1 MRVLSA
7 RLVLLV
13 LVLRC
18 LTPTAFANDKP
29 QKIKV
34 PRGQVKQAAQQLVKI
49 EVKMVPTRFMHRK
62 ENWLKWLFT
71 EKVTKVG
78 NGYYIEPNRVITNFH
93 VVNSTLPKDLRW
105 IVGIDEEDPLT
116 VVEIKVKYHKAEIVK
131 LDPAN
136 DLAEL
141 RVEAKNPKSVLPTS
155 NGEPEKGVAVYA
167 VNKDLEGKRE
177 LAMGEVIGPYTLA
190 VFKDGAFEPTEV
202 NPTYR
207 LPPNMIA
214 APVLGLKLKLN
225 VVRGWSGCWVFDL
238 DGKFLGIVR
247 AAHSPSNLTLLIP
260 AKAVNDFVHSV
271 TASDRQTTPA
281 IVETANTHP

>member
-1 MRVLSA
+1 MRVQSV

-18 LTPTAFANDKP
+18 LTPDAFANDKST
-29 QKIKV
+29 KVKV
-34 PRGQVKQAAQQLVKI
+34 PKGQVRQAAQQLVKI
-49 EVKMVPTRFMHRK
+49 EVKMVPTKLMHRRD
-62 ENWLKWLFT
+62 NWVKWLFT

-93 VVNSTLPKDLRW
+93 VVNATLPKDLRW

-141 RVEAKNPKSVLPTS
+141 RVQARNPKSLLPAS
-155 NGEPEKGVAVYA
+155 NAKPEKGVAVYS

-177 LAMGEVIGPYTLA
+177 LAMGEVIGPFTLA
-190 VFKDGAFEPTEV
+190 VFKDGAYEPTEV

-260 AKAVNDFVHSV
+260 AQAVNDFVHGV
-271 TASDRQTTPA
+271 TAKGSQTTA
-281 IVETANTHP
+281 TQTADIHP

>member
-1 MRVLSA
+1 MRIHSV
-7 RLVLLV
+7 RLLLLV
-13 LVLRC
+13 VILICWSL
-18 LTPTAFANDKP
+18 PGFA
-29 QKIKV
+29 QKAKIPK
-34 PRGQVKQAAQQLVKI
+34 GQVKQAANQLVKI
-49 EVKMVPTRFMHRK
+49 EVKMVPTRLMHRK
-62 ENWLKWLFT
+62 DSWVKWLFT

-78 NGYYIEPNRVITNFH
+78 NGYYIGPNRVITNFH

-116 VVEIKVKYHKAEIVK
+116 VVEIKVKYHKAEIIK

-141 RVEAKNPKSVLPTS
+141 KVEARNPKSLLPTA
-155 NGEPEKGVAVYA
+155 NAQPAKGVAVYT

-190 VFKDGAFEPTEV
+190 VFKDGAYEPTEV

-225 VVRGWSGCWVFDL
+225 VVRGWSGCWVFDY

-260 AKAVNDFVHSV
+260 AEAVNEFVTGK
-271 TASDRQTTPA
+271 TAKDATSPA
-281 IVETANTHP
+281 VVEAVNTHP

>member
-1 MRVLSA
+1 MRIHSIRLLLFA
-7 RLVLLV
+7 LVLGCV
-13 LVLRC
+13 SPS
-18 LTPTAFANDKP
+18 TFAQ
-29 QKIKV
+29 QKVKI
-34 PRGQVKQAAQQLVKI
+34 PRGQVKQAANQLVKI
-49 EVKMVPTRFMHRK
+49 EVKMVPTRLLHRQSS
-62 ENWLKWLFT
+62 WIKWMFT

-78 NGYYIEPNRVITNFH
+78 NGYYIGPDRVITNFH

-105 IVGIDEEDPLT
+105 IVGVDEEDPLS
-116 VVEIKVKYHKAEIVK
+116 VVEIKVKYHRAEIVK

-141 RVEAKNPKSVLPTS
+141 RVEAKNPKSLLPSS
-155 NGEPEKGVAVYA
+155 NAQPEKGVAVYT

-190 VFKDGAFEPTEV
+190 VFKDGAYEPTEV

-214 APVLGLKLKLN
+214 APVLGLKLRLN
-225 VVRGWSGCWVFDL
+225 VVRGWSGCWVFDYE
-238 DGKFLGIVR
+238 GKFLGIVR

-260 AKAVNDFVHSV
+260 AQAVNDFLLSK
-271 TASDRQTTPA
+271 TATTKDA
-281 IVETANTHP
+281 AGSATIVETVNPHP

>member
-1 MRVLSA
+1 MRVQSV
-7 RLVLLV
+7 RLVLFALV
-13 LVLRC
+13 LGC
-18 LTPTAFANDKP
+18 TTPNAFANDKP
-29 QKIKV
+29 PKIKV
-34 PRGQVKQAAQQLVKI
+34 PRSQVRQAAHQLVKI
-49 EVKMVPTRFMHRK
+49 EVKMVPTKFMHRK
-62 ENWLKWLFT
+62 DNWLKWLFT

-78 NGYYIEPNRVITNFH
+78 NGYYIDSNRVITNFH
-93 VVNSTLPKDLRW
+93 VVNATLPKDLRW

-116 VVEIKVKYHKAEIVK
+116 VVEIKVKYHKAEIIK

-141 RVEAKNPKSVLPTS
+141 RVEARNPKSLLPAS
-155 NGEPEKGVAVYA
+155 NAQPAKGVAVYT

-177 LAMGEVIGPYTLA
+177 LALGEVIGPYTLA
-190 VFKDGAFEPTEV
+190 VFKDGAYEPTEV

-214 APVLGLKLKLN
+214 APVLGLKLRLN

-260 AKAVNDFVHSV
+260 AQAVNEFLNGV
-271 TASDRQTTPA
+271 TAKDAQTTA
-281 IVETANTHP
+281 ETVNTHP

>member
-1 MRVLSA
+1 
-7 RLVLLV
+7 
-13 LVLRC
+13 
-18 LTPTAFANDKP
+18 
-29 QKIKV
+29 
-34 PRGQVKQAAQQLVKI
+34 VKQAANQLVKI
-49 EVKMVPTRFMHRK
+49 EVKMVPTRLMHRQSS
-62 ENWLKWLFT
+62 WIKWMFT

-78 NGYYIEPNRVITNFH
+78 NGYYIGPDRVITNFH

-105 IVGIDEEDPLT
+105 IVGVDEEDPLT
-116 VVEIKVKYHKAEIVK
+116 VVDIRVKYHKAEIIK

-141 RVEAKNPKSVLPTS
+141 RVEARNPKSLLPS
-155 NGEPEKGVAVYA
+155 ANAQPEKGVAVYT

-190 VFKDGAFEPTEV
+190 VFKDGAYEPTEV
-202 NPTYR
+202 NPTHR

-225 VVRGWSGCWVFDL
+225 VVRGWSGCWVFDYE
-238 DGKFLGIVR
+238 GKFLGIVR

-260 AKAVNDFVHSV
+260 AQAVTDFVLSK
-271 TASDRQTTPA
+271 TASTRDAGTEA
-281 IVETANTHP
+281 AVGTASTQR